1 MFSKYCLLFSLVVY
15 VIIFIEI
22 YLTFYSKDVSYFK
35 TPEESA
41 TQVNALQSGNGRI
54 VTSTFSA
61 MPSPQ
66 CIGRDIRSDIVWL
79 GPADWCGKEAPGLFQ
94 NSTPAWFASSWT
106 YEPQSGHLFYNEAKK
121 GLMCLSSKDGKGH
134 PLRVVKCA
142 AKDASQKFAVFTF
155 NYKQSTSFAIGKRTL
170 FTFNCI
176 SKYLWLK
183 MFPNLHIKFYF

>member
-1 MFSKYCLLFSLVVY
+1 
-15 VIIFIEI
+15 
-22 YLTFYSKDVSYFK
+22 
-35 TPEESA
+35 
-41 TQVNALQSGNGRI
+41 
-54 VTSTFSA
+54 

-155 NYKQSTSFAIGKRTL
+155 NYKQSTSFAIGRRIL

-176 SKYLWLK
+176 KTSPSSKTSDFASLYWDKCLQPKSKYT
-183 MFPNLHIKFYF
+183 KFDPKQLGKINQTLFSLV